1 MTEIAILTPDAAD
14 PSYAGQWPAV
24 LERLQTALAKA
35 GITAVATPWTDH
47 VETAEGLKAYP
58 LVLPIICW
66 GYHRDQARWAQATT
80 TWAGAGVTIANPA
93 SVLSWNSDKSYL
105 GRLAERGVPIAPT
118 QWVQDTTSA
127 EVEAA
132 FDRFGVD
139 QLVVKPTVSAGAWKT
154 LRVARGETIAPDSLP
169 AGPAMIQ
176 PYLST
181 IETEGETSL
190 LFFGG
195 RFSHAVNKTPVN
207 GDFRIQV
214 QFGGQYQTLK
224 TPPEAAMTLAR
235 QVLETIEEPLLYARI
250 DMAPDADGQWL
261 LMEAEL
267 IEPDFYLKNDPT
279 QGAGFVQAVRE
290 RLEA

>member
-14 PSYAGQWPAV
+14 PSYAREWPVV
-24 LERLQTALAKA
+24 LERLQTALARG
-35 GITAVATPWTDH
+35 GITAVASAWTDH
-47 VETAEGLKAYP
+47 VESGAGLKAYP
-58 LVLPIICW
+58 LILPVIAW
-66 GYHRDQARWAQATT
+66 GYHRDAARWTRATQ
-80 TWAGAGVTIANPA
+80 TWASENLPVANPP
-93 SVLSWNSDKSYL
+93 SVLSWNTDKAYL
-105 GRLAERGVPIAPT
+105 GRLADRGVPLAPT
-118 QWVQDTTSA
+118 LWVRDVTPA

-132 FDRFGVD
+132 FATLGTD

-154 LRVARGETIAPDSLP
+154 LRLRQGEPIDTEALP
-169 AGPAMIQ
+169 TGAAMIQ

-214 QFGGQYQTLK
+214 QFGGQYRTV
-224 TPPEAAMTLAR
+224 TPPEAAMALAR
-235 QVLETIEEPLLYARI
+235 QVLDTIEEPLLYARI

-279 QGAGFVQAVRE
+279 AGAGFVEAVRE

>member
-14 PSYAGQWPAV
+14 PSYAGQWPGV
-24 LERLQTALAKA
+24 LERLQTALARG
-35 GITAVATPWTDH
+35 GITAVASAWTDH
-47 VETAEGLKAYP
+47 VESGAGLKAYP

-66 GYHRDQARWAQATT
+66 GYHRDAARWAQATK
-80 TWAGAGVTIANPA
+80 TWAGAGVPIANPA
-93 SVLSWNSDKSYL
+93 SVLSWNTDKTYL
-105 GRLAERGVPIAPT
+105 GRLADKGVPLAPT
-118 QWVQDTTSA
+118 LWVQDVTPE

-132 FDRFGVD
+132 FATLGTD

-154 LRVARGETIAPDSLP
+154 LRLRQGETIEASELP
-169 AGPAMIQ
+169 TGPAMIQ

-214 QFGGQYQTLK
+214 QFGGQYRTV
-224 TPPEAAMTLAR
+224 TPPEAAMALAR
-235 QVLETIEEPLLYARI
+235 QVLDTIEEPLLYARI

-267 IEPDFYLKNDPT
+267 IEPDFYLKNDPAA
-279 QGAGFVQAVRE
+279 GAGFVEAVRE
-290 RLEA
+290 RLRA

>member
-1 MTEIAILTPDAAD
+1 MTEIAILTPDPAD
-14 PSYAGQWPAV
+14 PSYAGQWPGV
-24 LERLQTALAKA
+24 LERLQTALAKG
-35 GITAVATPWTDH
+35 GITAVASAWTDH
-47 VETAEGLKAYP
+47 VESAEGLKAYP
-58 LVLPIICW
+58 LVLPLICW
-66 GYHRDQARWAQATT
+66 GYHRDAARWTQATR
-80 TWAGAGVTIANPA
+80 TWAEAGLSIANPA
-93 SVLSWNSDKSYL
+93 SVLAWNTDKSYL
-105 GRLAERGVPIAPT
+105 GRLAAKGVPLAPT
-118 QWVQDTTSA
+118 LWVQDVTPA

-132 FDRFGVD
+132 FDRLATD

-154 LRVARGETIAPDSLP
+154 LRLTRGEAIAAESLP
-169 AGPAMIQ
+169 TGPAMIQ
-176 PYLST
+176 PYLKT

-214 QFGGQYQTLK
+214 QFGGQYRTV
-224 TPPEAAMTLAR
+224 TPPEAAMALAR
-235 QVLETIEEPLLYARI
+235 RVLDTIEEPLLYARI
-250 DMAPDADGQWL
+250 DMAPDAEGQWL

-279 QGAGFVQAVRE
+279 AGAGFVEAVRE

>member
-1 MTEIAILTPDAAD
+1 MTEIAILTPDPAD
-14 PSYAGQWPAV
+14 PSYAGQWPGV
-24 LERLQTALAKA
+24 LERLQTALAKG
-35 GITAVATPWTDH
+35 GITAVSTSWTDH
-47 VETAEGLKAYP
+47 VESAKGLKPYP

-66 GYHRDQARWAQATT
+66 GYHRDAARWGQATK
-80 TWAGAGVTIANPA
+80 TWAEAGLPIANPA
-93 SVLSWNSDKSYL
+93 SVLSWNTDKSYL
-105 GRLAERGVPIAPT
+105 GRLAEGGVAIAPT
-118 QWVQDTTSA
+118 LWVQDVTPA

-132 FDRFGVD
+132 FDRLGVD
-139 QLVVKPTVSAGAWKT
+139 QLVVKPTISAGAWKT

-169 AGPAMIQ
+169 TGPTMIQ
-176 PYLST
+176 PYLAT

-214 QFGGQYQTLK
+214 QFGGQYQTVS
-224 TPPEAAMTLAR
+224 PPEAAMALAR

-250 DMAPDADGQWL
+250 DMAPDTDGQWL

-267 IEPDFYLKNDPT
+267 IEPDFYLGNDPT
-279 QGAGFVQAVRE
+279 GGAGFVQAVQE